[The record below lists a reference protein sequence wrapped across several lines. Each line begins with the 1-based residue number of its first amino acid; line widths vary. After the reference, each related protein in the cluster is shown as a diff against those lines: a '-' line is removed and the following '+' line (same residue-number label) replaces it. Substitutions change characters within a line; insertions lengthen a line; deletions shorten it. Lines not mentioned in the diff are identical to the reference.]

1 MQKIKTVWILLR
13 SHVVT
18 LPPIMTVIECLLDS
32 ESYNVNFISTQ
43 SSNLT
48 HPNLKE
54 YILPQSHN
62 VSKISKIKNYIK
74 YRMFVDKVLTDHSQ
88 TEDIVWLGSLDTAI
102 ACKGLIFLKKNP
114 YVLHL
119 HELYDT
125 HLKKLKV
132 VKTIAQNAKYV
143 VVPEL
148 NRAGILQVWLELKN
162 RPTVLPNKPYRHPR
176 DKKLIPTHRLTQS
189 ILEKYKTDKPIVLY
203 QGHIGGDRN
212 LMPIAQAMKMLP
224 DYEFWLLGT
233 DHGSYSEQLLAISD
247 NIKYL
252 GSVPAP
258 YHLEITSYASIGIMS
273 YDPINLNNLYCAP
286 NKLWEYSG
294 FGIPF
299 LSNKCLSL
307 EGSQMESIGISIDW
321 QVENILKSLK
331 RITNKE
337 LEYEKNAINFYNN
350 CDVVSII
357 EIMVN

>member
-1 MQKIKTVWILLR
+1 MQKNKTVWILLR

-32 ESYNVNFISTQ
+32 ESHNVNFISTQ

-143 VVPEL
+143 VVPEV
-148 NRAGILQVWLELKN
+148 NRAGILQVWLNLKK
-162 RPTVLPNKPYRHPR
+162 RPFILPNKPYNHPR
-176 DKKLIPTHRLTQS
+176 KKYIEPSNKKTRD
-189 ILEKYKTDKPIVLY
+189 ILKDYDSSKRIVIY
-203 QGHIGGDRN
+203 QGHIERGRN
-212 LMPIAQAMKMLP
+212 LEPIIEAIENI
-224 DYEFWLLGT
+224 DNIEFWLMGM
-233 DHGSYSEQLLAISD
+233 DHKYVQNLLEMSD
-247 NIKYL
+247 KVKYL
-252 GSVPAP
+252 GYVPAP
-258 YHLEITSYASIGIMS
+258 YHLEITSYADIGIMS
-273 YDPINLNNLYCAP
+273 YDLINLNHLYCAP
-286 NKLWEYSG
+286 NKIWEYLG
-294 FGIPF
+294 FDIFFICNNVASLNPF
-299 LSNKCLSL
+299 EELKCCKLVDYNDVEAIKLVIEKEIGTVKNFSDTY
-307 EGSQMESIGISIDW
+307 ESI
-321 QVENILKSLK
+321 NIKSL
-331 RITNKE
+331 
-337 LEYEKNAINFYNN
+337 INMLAF
-350 CDVVSII
+350 
-357 EIMVN
+357 